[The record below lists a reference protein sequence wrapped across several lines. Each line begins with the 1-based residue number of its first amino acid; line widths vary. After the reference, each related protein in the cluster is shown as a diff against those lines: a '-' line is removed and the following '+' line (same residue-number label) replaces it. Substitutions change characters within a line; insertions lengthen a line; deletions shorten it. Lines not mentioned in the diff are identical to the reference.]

1 MRTLQQNMM
10 KKLPH
15 PIQYQGS
22 KRNLAHLILQYI
34 PQHVTR
40 FVEPFAGTAA
50 MSIAMA
56 ATCRTQQFWIN
67 DWNTPLVELLKLIIE
82 HPHDIADFYTRLWQ
96 EQLPD
101 SINHYYHIREQF
113 NRTQDPRLFLYLLA
127 RCVKGSVR
135 YNSEGLFNQSPDKRR
150 KGTQPATMRKNIF
163 GVSRLLQGKCQFSS
177 CDYHEMLQA
186 VHQDDVVYMDPPYQG
201 VCGERDARYASG
213 IVFEEF
219 IRTLERLN
227 RHHSAF
233 LVSYDGRRGTTS
245 FGEQLPHRLQL
256 KRIELEAGRSSQATL
271 LGRNEVTIESL
282 YLSSSLVQRLGNLP
296 IPSYT
301 TTKPQAEQLVL
312 LESYGQYIAAT

>member
-1 MRTLQQNMM
+1 MT

-50 MSIAMA
+50 MSIALA
-56 ATCRTQQFWIN
+56 ATYRTQRFWIN
-67 DWNTPLVELLKLIIE
+67 DLNTPLIELLKLIIE
-82 HPHDIADFYTRLWQ
+82 CPREIADFYTQLWQ
-96 EQLPD
+96 EQLSD
-101 SINHYYHIREQF
+101 SINHYYHVRQQF
-113 NRTQDPRLFLYLLA
+113 NQTQDPRLFLYLLA

-135 YNSEGLFNQSPDKRR
+135 YNSEGKFNQSPDKRR
-150 KGTQPATMRKNIF
+150 KGTQPGTMRKNIL
-163 GVSRLLQGKCQFSS
+163 GVSRLLRGKCQFSS
-177 CDYHEMLQA
+177 CDYQEMLQTIQ
-186 VHQDDVVYMDPPYQG
+186 QDDVVYMDPPYQG

-219 IRTLERLN
+219 IQTLERLN
-227 RHHSAF
+227 RRDIAF

-245 FGEQLPHRLQL
+245 FGEQLPSRLRL
-256 KRIELEAGRSSQATL
+256 KRIELDAGRSSQATL

-282 YLSSSLVQRLGNLP
+282 YLSPSLVQQLNNLP
-296 IPSYT
+296 IPSSINP
-301 TTKPQAEQLVL
+301 KPQTEQLLL
-312 LESYGQYIAAT
+312 LEPYGQYIAATR

>member
-1 MRTLQQNMM
+1 M
-10 KKLPH
+10 KKFPH

-22 KRNLAHLILQYI
+22 KRNLANRILHYI
-34 PQHVTR
+34 PLHVPR

-56 ATCRTQQFWIN
+56 ATCRTQHFWIN

-82 HPHDIADFYTRLWQ
+82 QPHEIADFYTTLWQ

-101 SINHYYHIREQF
+101 SLNHYYAVREQF
-113 NRTQDPRLFLYLLA
+113 NQTHDPRLFLYLLA

-150 KGTQPATMRKNIF
+150 KGTQPATMRKNIV

-177 CDYHEMLQA
+177 CDYHEILHT
-186 VHQDDVVYMDPPYQG
+186 VKHDDVVYMDPPYQG
-201 VCGERDARYASG
+201 VCGERDARYASA

-219 IRTLERLN
+219 IHTLERLN
-227 RHHSAF
+227 RRHIAF

-245 FGEQLPHRLQL
+245 FGEQLPSHLQL
-256 KRIELEAGRSSQATL
+256 KRIELDAGRSSQATL

-282 YLSSSLVQRLGNLP
+282 YLSPSLVQHLNNMP
-296 IPSYT
+296 IHSLSNPRT
-301 TTKPQAEQLVL
+301 HTEQFLL
-312 LESYGQYIAAT
+312 LEPYGHSITATG